1 MSLASHNWFFLETGV
16 YDIIMVNIAKGGLIW
31 RMYANGLCYRF

>member
-16 YDIIMVNIAKGGLIW
+16 YDIIMVNIATDGLIW
-31 RMYANGLCYRF
+31 SLHANGLCYRF